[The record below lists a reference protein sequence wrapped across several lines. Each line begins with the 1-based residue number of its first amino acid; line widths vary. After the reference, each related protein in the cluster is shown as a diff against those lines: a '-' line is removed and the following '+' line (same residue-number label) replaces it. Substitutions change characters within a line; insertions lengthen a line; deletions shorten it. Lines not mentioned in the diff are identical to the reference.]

1 MKKQLFAALAAA
13 SMLFAGCSSTGSSAS
28 TASSAAAGETSN
40 TAYVDHDGAEISATV
55 TKKDGKITGITLD
68 EVTEDGDSK
77 KDLGDDYNMKKA
89 SVIGKEWYEQIEFLE
104 NYVLEHGVDAV
115 KMDADGYPENEDVR
129 SGCTINIKPFM
140 EAIDEA
146 AK

>member
-13 SMLFAGCSSTGSSAS
+13 SMLFAGCSSSSS
-28 TASSAAAGETSN
+28 TASSAAADGETTN

-55 TKKDGKITGITLD
+55 TKKDGKITGVTLD

-77 KDLGDDYNMKKA
+77 KDLGDDYGMKA
-89 SVIGKEWYEQIEFLE
+89 RSGIGKEWYEQIEFLE
-104 NYVLEHGVDAV
+104 NYIVENGVDAV
-115 KMDADGYPENEDVR
+115 KLDADGYAENEDVR
-129 SGCTINIKPFM
+129 SGCTINIKSFM